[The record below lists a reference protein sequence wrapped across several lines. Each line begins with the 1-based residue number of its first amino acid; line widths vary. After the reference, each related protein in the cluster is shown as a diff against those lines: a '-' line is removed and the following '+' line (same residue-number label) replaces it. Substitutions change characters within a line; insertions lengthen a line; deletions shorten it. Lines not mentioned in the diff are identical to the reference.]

1 MKKFIF
7 ILILALLLTM
17 TACGAKEET
26 TLSGMIVSVEGTVI
40 TLMEMDGTME
50 RPQMPEGM
58 EGFEGFEGFNPEN
71 MPEDF
76 NTENMPEGFNP
87 GNMPEGFDP
96 ENMPEGMSRP
106 EGMPEFDGEV
116 GERPEF
122 SGEQGERPSFGGEG
136 DRMPGGF
143 GNFSEMET
151 KTLDIGKAH
160 ISVEIE
166 NGKESG
172 SMDNIVPGAFVT
184 ITVNG
189 KGEATYVLV
198 SAQSGFGGRG
208 SWGGKD

>member
-7 ILILALLLTM
+7 ILVLALLLTM

-40 TLMEMDGTME
+40 TLMEMDGTMDFSAME

-58 EGFEGFEGFNPEN
+58 EGFEGFEGFNPK
-71 MPEDF
+71 
-76 NTENMPEGFNP
+76 
-87 GNMPEGFDP
+87 NMPEGFDP

-106 EGMPEFDGEV
+106 EGMPEFGGEK
-116 GERPEF
+116 GQWPEF
-122 SGEQGERPSFGGEG
+122 NGEEGERPSFGGEG

-143 GNFSEMET
+143 GKFSEMET